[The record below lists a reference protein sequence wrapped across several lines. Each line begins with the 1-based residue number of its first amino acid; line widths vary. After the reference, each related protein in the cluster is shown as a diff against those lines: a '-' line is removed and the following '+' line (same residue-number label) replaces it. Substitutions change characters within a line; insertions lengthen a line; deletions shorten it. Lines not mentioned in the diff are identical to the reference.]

1 MKVLVTVN
9 ITKGFDTWLA
19 MSQTMTEEAAKNGIK
34 MIWAA
39 TNPDETSVF
48 VLTEMQDPAQMKTFG
63 EREDIA
69 KARAGGRDRRVNAD
83 HLHRPDVHARLGRRP
98 A

>member
-19 MSQTMTEEAAKNGIK
+19 MSQSMTEEAAKNGIK

-69 KARAGGRDRRVNAD
+69 KARVDAGAIVESTQIISPIGQMFM
-83 HLHRPDVHARLGRRP
+83 PD
-98 A
+98 

>member
-9 ITKGFDTWLA
+9 ITKGFDTWVA
-19 MSQTMTEEAAKNGIK
+19 MSKSMTEEAAKNGIK

-39 TNPDETSVF
+39 ANPDETSVF

-63 EREDIA
+63 ERADIA
-69 KARAGGRDRRVNAD
+69 KARADAGAIVESTQIIS
-83 HLHRPDVHARLGRRP
+83 LLARCTCPIR